1 MINIKK
7 PNILIEIDRI
17 SSVNIKNMGSEE
29 KIIFNASA
37 VLIFHNKK

>member
-17 SSVNIKNMGSEE
+17 SSVNIKKYGFKYGA
-29 KIIFNASA
+29 KI
-37 VLIFHNKK
+37 KKLFSTHRRF

>member
-17 SSVNIKNMGSEE
+17 RCGNIKKYAFKYNP
-29 KIIFNASA
+29 KI
-37 VLIFHNKK
+37 KKLF

>member
-17 SSVNIKNMGSEE
+17 SSVNIKKYAFKYNP
-29 KIIFNASA
+29 KI
-37 VLIFHNKK
+37 KKLFYTHLRF